1 MQTLPWDSARHL
13 RSAEDIA
20 AYLDAALED
29 ADAALFAHAL
39 AVVAQARGL
48 TRLAQ
53 QAGLSEDGLR
63 AALSSTPPDL
73 SVVLRLLPLLNV
85 RLRAVAEPAEG
96 FAENAQSPFDE
107 TR

>member
-1 MQTLPWDSARHL
+1 VQTLPWDSASHL

-39 AVVAQARGL
+39 GVVAQARGFA
-48 TRLAQ
+48 RLAQ
-53 QAGLSEDGLR
+53 QAGLSEDSLK

-73 SVVLRLLPLLNV
+73 TVVLRLLPLLNV
-85 RLRAVAEPAEG
+85 RLRAIAEPAAG
-96 FAENAQSPFDE
+96 FAEDSQSPFGR
-107 TR
+107 T